1 LRRGLYSDG
10 LTGEY
15 DMTISRRLALGA
27 ALLCLSP
34 VSFGL
39 PVGALAQGF
48 EQPPSFSPDKIPGLR
63 PSGTNYTVKSPVR
76 SDGLLRV
83 YVLATPYGDITVHGD
98 QMLKMRLNELVA
110 LAELEKVAGSDA
122 FAKSLVEAG
131 LSPVK
136 YTGRLITNPIGTVG
150 NTLAGVGALFG
161 RLGSGVANAGKTQ
174 DNAMAGLLGVT
185 SQKRQL
191 AAKYGVDPY
200 TDFVP
205 LNAKL
210 NQLSEAAALGGLVV
224 TGALMAIPGAA
235 GVVVSN
241 LSTAYKLGDVGI
253 EELARNYT
261 AAQILDLNRQR
272 LAAMGVDRTLA
283 EELLANRA
291 YTPIDL
297 AAMVAA
303 LDSMTGV
310 PGRELFV
317 ARAAAANGR
326 SIAYFMRRQAELLA
340 DDNARTRSL
349 TRFVSLGGYPFN
361 VTRDGR
367 VTGLM
372 PVDALSWTQG
382 TATGF
387 TNASNDRK
395 ATAPNTRAEL
405 RITGQATATAKKQMK
420 QLGWTVVE
428 NARP

>member
-1 LRRGLYSDG
+1 
-10 LTGEY
+10 
-15 DMTISRRLALGA
+15 MPMSRRLALA
-27 ALLCLSP
+27 AWLCLGVP
-34 VSFGL
+34 LAGGQ
-39 PVGALAQGF
+39 VGALAQGF
-48 EQPPSFSPDKIPGLR
+48 EQPPSFAPDKIPGLR
-63 PSGTNYTVKSPVR
+63 PSGPNYTVKSPVR

-83 YVLATPYGDITVHGD
+83 YVLATPYGDIQVHGD

-110 LAELEKVAGSDA
+110 LSELEKLSGSET
-122 FAKSLVEAG
+122 FSKSLVDAG

-136 YTGRLITNPIGTVG
+136 YTGQLIVNPIGTVG
-150 NTLAGVGALFG
+150 NTFAGVGALFG
-161 RLGSGVANAGKTQ
+161 RVGSGVANAGKTQ
-174 DNAMAGLLGVT
+174 DDPMAGLLGVT

-191 AAKYGVDPY
+191 AAKFGVDPY

-235 GVVVSN
+235 GIVVTN

-272 LAAMGVDRTLA
+272 LAAMGVDRNLA

-291 YTPIDL
+291 YTPIDV

-317 ARAAAANGR
+317 ARAAAAHDR

-340 DDNARTRSL
+340 DDNTRTRSL
-349 TRFVSLGGYPFN
+349 ARFVSLGGYPFT
-361 VTRDGR
+361 VIRDGR
-367 VTGLM
+367 ITGLM
-372 PVDALSWTQG
+372 PIDALSWTQG
-382 TATGF
+382 SATGF

-395 ATAPNTRAEL
+395 AMAPNAKAEL

>member
-1 LRRGLYSDG
+1 MPAGQRTLWAESSEGKN
-10 LTGEY
+10 
-15 DMTISRRLALGA
+15 DMTISRRLALGV
-27 ALLCLSP
+27 ALLCLGFP
-34 VSFGL
+34 A
-39 PVGALAQGF
+39 GAFAQGF
-48 EQPPSFSPDKIPGLR
+48 EQPPSLAPGKLPGLR

-83 YVLATPYGDITVHGD
+83 YVLATPYGDITVHGNE
-98 QMLKMRLNELVA
+98 MLKMRLNELVA
-110 LAELEKVAGSDA
+110 LAELEKLSSSDHFSKA
-122 FAKSLVEAG
+122 LIDAG

-161 RLGSGVANAGKTQ
+161 RIGSGVVNAGKTQ
-174 DNAMAGLLGVT
+174 DDPMAGLLGVT

-200 TDFVP
+200 TDFGP

-210 NQLSEAAALGGLVV
+210 NQLSEAAAVGGLVV
-224 TGALMAIPGAA
+224 TGAMMAVPGAA
-235 GVVVSN
+235 GIVVSN
-241 LSTAYKLGDVGI
+241 LSTAHKLGDVGI
-253 EELARNYT
+253 EELARSYT
-261 AAQILDLNRQR
+261 ASQILDLNRQR

-283 EELLANRA
+283 DQLLANRA

-310 PGRELFV
+310 SGRELFV

-340 DDNARTRSL
+340 DENDRTRAL

-367 VTGLM
+367 ITGLM

-387 TNASNDRK
+387 TNASTDRK
-395 ATAPNTRAEL
+395 RMAPKARAEL

-420 QLGWTVVE
+420 QLGWAVVE